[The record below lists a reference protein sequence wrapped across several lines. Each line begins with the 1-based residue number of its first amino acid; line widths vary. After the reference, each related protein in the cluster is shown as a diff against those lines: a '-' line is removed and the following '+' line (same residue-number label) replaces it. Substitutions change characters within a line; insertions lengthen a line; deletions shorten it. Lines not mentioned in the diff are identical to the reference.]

1 MEKSFRC
8 WGNIVSLI
16 CTEWRCDEVDVEC
29 DRHTYFIYRG
39 SGSGGSNGKQKVDED
54 YGAYK

>member
-1 MEKSFRC
+1 MSFRC

-16 CTEWRCDEVDVEC
+16 CKEWRCEEVDGEC
-29 DRHTYFIYRG
+29 DRHTYFFIYRG